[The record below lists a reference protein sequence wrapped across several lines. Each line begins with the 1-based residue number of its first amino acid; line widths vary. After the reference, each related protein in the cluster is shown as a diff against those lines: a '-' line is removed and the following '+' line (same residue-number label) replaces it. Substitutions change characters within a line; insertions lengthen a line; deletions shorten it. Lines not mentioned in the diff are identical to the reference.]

1 LRTQRELAKSLC
13 GIFVVGISMAGCTTV
28 PQPTAKPAHRATSTA
43 AGAKVTYNYTQEDR
57 ECLKRAMYSES
68 EHSDRNGY
76 LAVGTVVANRLT
88 SPAYPK
94 TICGVVSQEKQFA
107 PGVMTRAI
115 SPISEPDLDAAADA
129 ILLRGERH
137 PALQSAMFFHTQG
150 LKYGYRNMHYVAV
163 AGGNAFY
170 EKRARDGSLE
180 TPAPLPAYEVAMN
193 YVPEQ
198 PAIAGQ
204 FDVLLPVTGPIP
216 TLIETPATAPV
227 VATSSIP
234 DAAVAPP
241 TTIAVPTPRPAFDT
255 AYLRLDPEPAAVPVP
270 MPAAAAA
277 PEKDLGTIEMQSVVK
292 ETEEPSPRSR

>member
-1 LRTQRELAKSLC
+1 
-13 GIFVVGISMAGCTTV
+13 MAGCTTV
-28 PQPTAKPAHRATSTA
+28 PQPTAKPAHRVTRAGQAT
-43 AGAKVTYNYTQEDR
+43 KVTYNYTREDR

-94 TICGVVSQEKQFA
+94 TICGVVSQERQFA

-115 SPISEPDLDAAADA
+115 SPISEPDLDATADA

-137 PALQSAMFFHTQG
+137 PDLQSAMFFHTQG
-150 LKYGYRNMHYVAV
+150 LKYGYPNMHYVAV

-170 EKRARDGSLE
+170 EKRAQDGTLE

-193 YVPEQ
+193 YVPAQ

-204 FDVLLPVTGPIP
+204 FDMLLPVTGPIP
-216 TLIETPATAPV
+216 TLIDTPTAAPV
-227 VATSSIP
+227 NAVASAP

-241 TTIAVPTPRPAFDT
+241 IAVPTPRPAFDT
-255 AYLRLDPEPAAVPVP
+255 AYLRLDPD
-270 MPAAAAA
+270 PAAAAVPA
-277 PEKDLGTIEMQSVVK
+277 EKDLGSV
-292 ETEEPSPRSR
+292 ETVGSVIRESQAPLPRSR

>member
-1 LRTQRELAKSLC
+1 MRTQRELAKSLS
-13 GIFVVGISMAGCTTV
+13 GIVVVGLTMAGCTTV
-28 PQPTAKPAHRATSTA
+28 PQPTAKPAHRVTS
-43 AGAKVTYNYTQEDR
+43 AGQGTKVTYNYTQEDR
-57 ECLKRAMYSES
+57 ECLKRAMYLES

-94 TICGVVSQEKQFA
+94 TICGVVSQERQFA

-115 SPISEPDLDAAADA
+115 SPISEPDLDATADA
-129 ILLRGERH
+129 ILVRGERH

-170 EKRARDGSLE
+170 EKRAQDGTLE

-216 TLIETPATAPV
+216 TLIETPTAAPTDPTASATE
-227 VATSSIP
+227 T
-234 DAAVAPP
+234 AVAPP
-241 TTIAVPTPRPAFDT
+241 TMVAVPTPRPAFDT
-255 AYLRLDPEPAAVPVP
+255 AYLRLDPD
-270 MPAAAAA
+270 PAAAAVPA
-277 PEKDLGTIEMQSVVK
+277 GKDLGSVETVGSIIK
-292 ETEEPSPRSR
+292 ENQEPLPRSR

>member
-1 LRTQRELAKSLC
+1 LRTQRELAKSLS
-13 GIFVVGISMAGCTTV
+13 GVFVVGVALVGCTTV
-28 PQPTAKPAHRATSTA
+28 PQPTAKPAHRVTSAGQAT
-43 AGAKVTYNYTQEDR
+43 KVTYNYTHEDR

-94 TICGVVSQEKQFA
+94 TICGVVSQERQFA

-129 ILLRGERH
+129 ILHGERH
-137 PALQSAMFFHTQG
+137 PDVRSAMFFHTQG

-170 EKRARDGSLE
+170 EKRALDGTLE

-198 PAIAGQ
+198 PAITGQ

-216 TLIETPATAPV
+216 TLIETPTAAPLNAV
-227 VATSSIP
+227 GSAP

-241 TTIAVPTPRPAFDT
+241 TTVAVPTPRPAFDT
-255 AYLRLDPEPAAVPVP
+255 AYLRLDPD
-270 MPAAAAA
+270 PAAAAVPA
-277 PEKDLGTIEMQSVVK
+277 GKDLGSV
-292 ETEEPSPRSR
+292 ETVESVIRESQEPLPRSR

>member
-1 LRTQRELAKSLC
+1 LRTQRELAKSLS
-13 GIFVVGISMAGCTTV
+13 GIFVVGLTLAGCTTV
-28 PQPTAKPAHRATSTA
+28 PQPTAKPAHRVTS
-43 AGAKVTYNYTQEDR
+43 AGQGTKVTYNYTQEDR
-57 ECLKRAMYSES
+57 ECLKRAMYLES

-94 TICGVVSQEKQFA
+94 TICGVVSQERQFA

-115 SPISEPDLDAAADA
+115 SPISEPDLDATADA
-129 ILLRGERH
+129 ILVRGERH
-137 PALQSAMFFHTQG
+137 PALQSAMFFHTEG

-170 EKRARDGSLE
+170 EKRAQDGTLE

-216 TLIETPATAPV
+216 TLIETPTAAPV
-227 VATSSIP
+227 DGTASTTETL
-234 DAAVAPP
+234 VAPP
-241 TTIAVPTPRPAFDT
+241 TTVAVPTPRPAFDT
-255 AYLRLDPEPAAVPVP
+255 AYLRLDPD
-270 MPAAAAA
+270 PAAAAVPA
-277 PEKDLGTIEMQSVVK
+277 ESDLGTVETVASVIR
-292 ETEEPSPRSR
+292 ESQEPVPRSR